1 MRPRRILDANLT
13 RKESVQWPLSAIEM
27 TSLMK
32 WVFASLFVISA
43 AAAHIRL
50 TRGSVASSRAR
61 SQCCSCC
68 ALRGLCGL
76 IAIFQGHEKIL
87 VEVKQGSEDKELH
100 QLIVAL

>member
-1 MRPRRILDANLT
+1 
-13 RKESVQWPLSAIEM
+13 M

-50 TRGSVASSRAR
+50 TRGSVAYSRAR

-68 ALRGLCGL
+68 ALRGSVRTHSNLPRPRKDPFRC
-76 IAIFQGHEKIL
+76 
-87 VEVKQGSEDKELH
+87 
-100 QLIVAL
+100 